1 MKHLFSAGLLVVG
14 LSAGIVIGK
23 ATSRKPSDPE
33 QAELDSA
40 EKRTGK
46 RERSSR
52 ADSPT
57 NNIDRIRKAKPGD
70 VGGLTALAA
79 SSADPI
85 EKQRLVSECLLHMTA
100 ENWREVVGSFDKISK
115 ESGRDAAELWKLSMF
130 RSGQVAGE
138 EVMNEHLTA
147 GLKNRKQQSWEALYG
162 WGTKDPRGALE
173 WLKKAEAN
181 GHETNAENYSAII
194 AGAALSNPDDA
205 LKLLAQVPADRRGG
219 CAGHLTWNIVQNS
232 GTGALDGLLEYA
244 SKLDKSD
251 PQNEEFADNL
261 LDQTADKLLWKA
273 DHALDVQQA
282 CEVVSKLVEYGEDP
296 TAIASRALQKY
307 RWYGMPEKLRL
318 LNTVN
323 SSNKAADLNL
333 PMLTSFVLGTMN
345 GDGDKVAVIEW
356 MNKNP
361 DSPLVPLIEK
371 RVPRNQ

>member
-1 MKHLFSAGLLVVG
+1 MVG

-23 ATSRKPSDPE
+23 ATSKSAPGPE
-33 QAELDSA
+33 QAGQNSSD
-40 EKRTGK
+40 KRAGK

-52 ADSPT
+52 TESSANS
-57 NNIDRIRKAKPGD
+57 IDRIRRAKPGD
-70 VGGLTALAA
+70 VGGLTGLAA

-100 ENWREVVGSFDKISK
+100 ENWREIVGSFDKISK

-147 GLKNRKQQSWEALYG
+147 GLKNRKQQSWQALYG

-173 WLKKAEAN
+173 RLKKAEAN

-219 CAGHLTWNIVQNS
+219 CAGHLTWNIVQSS
-232 GTGALDGLLEYA
+232 GTGALDGVLEYA
-244 SKLDKSD
+244 SKLDRTD
-251 PQNEEFADNL
+251 PNNIAFANDL
-261 LDQTADKLLWKA
+261 LGEVAEKLLWKA

-282 CEVVSKLVEYGEDP
+282 CEVVSKLVGYGQDR
-296 TAIASRALQKY
+296 TNATSRALQKY
-307 RWYGMPEKLRL
+307 RWYAMPEKLKL
-318 LNTVN
+318 LNTVH
-323 SSNKAADLNL
+323 SSNEAANLNL

-345 GDGDKVAVIEW
+345 GDGDRVAVIEW

-361 DSPLVPLIEK
+361 DSALVPLIEK

>member
-23 ATSRKPSDPE
+23 ATSQEPSDPE
-33 QAELDSA
+33 QTGQDSSGTRIT
-40 EKRTGK
+40 KRD
-46 RERSSR
+46 RSAR
-52 ADSPT
+52 ADSST
-57 NNIDRIRKAKPGD
+57 SGIDRIRKAKPGD
-70 VGGLTALAA
+70 VGGLTGLAA

-100 ENWREVVGSFDKISK
+100 ENWREIVGSFDKISK
-115 ESGRDAAELWKLSMF
+115 ESGRDAAELWKLAML

-138 EVMNEHLTA
+138 EAMNEHLTA
-147 GLKNRKQQSWEALYG
+147 GLKNRKQQSWETLYG
-162 WGTKDPRGALE
+162 WGMKNPRAALE
-173 WLKKAEAN
+173 WLKKAEAD

-194 AGAALSNPDDA
+194 AGAALSDPQDA
-205 LKLLAQVPADRRGG
+205 LKLLAGIPADRRGG

-232 GTGALDGLLEYA
+232 GTGALDGVLEYA
-244 SKLDKSD
+244 SHLDKSD
-251 PQNEEFADNL
+251 PNNVAFANDL
-261 LDQTADKLLWKA
+261 LGEVAEKLLWKA

-282 CEVVSKLVEYGEDP
+282 CEVVSKLVGYGQDP
-296 TAIASRALQKY
+296 TNATSRALQKY

-318 LNTVN
+318 LNTVHSTN
-323 SSNKAADLNL
+323 QAANLNL

-345 GDGDKVAVIEW
+345 GDGDKVAVVEW

-371 RVPRNQ
+371 RVPRTQ